1 MSQSNSTLN
10 NDIMELE
17 IDDELKDLINEC
29 PCFNNIDDYNK
40 LDDEDD
46 EEYCLFGYIRGIP
59 MIFSN
64 Y

>member
-1 MSQSNSTLN
+1 MSQTNSTLN

-29 PCFNNIDDYNK
+29 PCFNNIDIDN
-40 LDDEDD
+40 LDDGDD
-46 EEYCLFGYIRGIP
+46 EEYCLFGYIGGIP
-59 MIFSN
+59 IIFSN